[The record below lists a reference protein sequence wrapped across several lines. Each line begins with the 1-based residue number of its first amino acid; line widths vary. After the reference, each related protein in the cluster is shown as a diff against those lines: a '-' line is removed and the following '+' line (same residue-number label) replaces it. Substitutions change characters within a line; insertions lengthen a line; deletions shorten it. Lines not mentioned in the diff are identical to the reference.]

1 MCKTNIN
8 TEIGEYGQFKAHM
21 IIGYENRKNCMSK
34 MIKKAHLH
42 APFDD
47 TMDANIKF
55 RLTQYILNTNN
66 TITEKMG
73 SLRGWVIKIFE

>member
-8 TEIGEYGQFKAHM
+8 TEIGKYGQFKAHM
-21 IIGYENRKNCMSK
+21 IIGYENRKNYKSE

-42 APFDD
+42 APFDN

-55 RLTQYILNTNN
+55 RLTQYI
-66 TITEKMG
+66 
-73 SLRGWVIKIFE
+73 